1 MRRLIAIVGVLALLG
16 AAAVFAGAQD
26 DEAKSGTEYKIIFD
40 NAFGLTKGGDFRVG
54 GVKAG
59 STPTF
64 KAITPKGG
72 PPKAE
77 VTAKITEPGF
87 GDFRE
92 DASCNIKPQSLIGE
106 YYVDCQPG
114 SPSKP
119 RLKKGG
125 TVPVGQTSSTIPQ
138 DLVNNILRRP
148 YKERLR
154 LVINELGTGLAG
166 RPEDLAAV
174 LRRAHPGLRETSA
187 TLRIL
192 GNQNSTIENFIRDSD
207 TVVSALEAR
216 KQEVTRW
223 IDEAG
228 DTAEITATR
237 RNELASTF
245 NKLPGF
251 LDELDPT
258 MQRLGQLTDE
268 QIPLLADAQRAA
280 PSLDTFLTR
289 LGPFAQASRPAIRS
303 LGNASEKGTRAFKRG
318 SEEVAEL
325 KRLGAQA
332 APTAKPLAQFLDS
345 LDDRRRA
352 IDTDPR
358 GKVGAP
364 PAGDASNRGRAN
376 NGGFTGLESL
386 WTYFFWQSQSLN
398 AFDDIGHVLRLGVT
412 VTDCSPLENRTLQSN
427 PELKSKFDKC
437 NSWLGPNQPGNTT
450 PDFTRTGSAQ
460 AAAKSKKDGDS
471 GAEPATKVGERRSA
485 GQPDAGPVAGQRD
498 LSKPQVALPPAVQEL
513 VDGLTK
519 NTLPEQTK
527 DQVDTEKVDQLL
539 SGEGPKSTTPGA
551 PPSPQQ
557 LLDFLLAP

>member
-192 GNQNSTIENFIRDSD
+192 GNQNRTIENFIRDSD

-258 MQRLGQLTDE
+258 MKRLGQLTDE

-364 PAGDASNRGRAN
+364 PAGDASNRGRGQQRRLHRPGVALDLLLLAEPVAERVRQHRPRAAA
-376 NGGFTGLESL
+376 GRHGQRLQPAGEPHAAEQPRAEAQVRQVQRLARAQPAGQHHAGLHPHRQRAGRRQE
-386 WTYFFWQSQSLN
+386 QE
-398 AFDDIGHVLRLGVT
+398 GRRLRRRARDQGRRA
-412 VTDCSPLENRTLQSN
+412 PLRR
-427 PELKSKFDKC
+427 PARRRPR
-437 NSWLGPNQPGNTT
+437 GRPARPV
-450 PDFTRTGSAQ
+450 Q
-460 AAAKSKKDGDS
+460 AADRPAPGRA
-471 GAEPATKVGERRSA
+471 GAGRRPDQEHPARADQGPGEHRQ
-485 GQPDAGPVAGQRD
+485 GGPAPQR
-498 LSKPQVALPPAVQEL
+498 
-513 VDGLTK
+513 
-519 NTLPEQTK
+519 
-527 DQVDTEKVDQLL
+527 
-539 SGEGPKSTTPGA
+539 
-551 PPSPQQ
+551 
-557 LLDFLLAP
+557 